1 MFFLGS
7 AGLGAAL
14 MYFYD
19 PDAGRRR
26 RALLNE
32 RYENTVRKLEETR
45 QVTLRDVSNRAHD
58 LADDTRRL
66 VKEDPA
72 RGLVGG
78 LGALFALAAMLRGG
92 IRGLLFGAIG
102 SSLLARAA
110 KNRDLGSVRVGADGT
125 GETGSRA
132 IGQGPM
138 H

>member
-1 MFFLGS
+1 MARYSPPSVMFFLGS
-7 AGLGAAL
+7 AGIGAAL

-19 PDAGRRR
+19 PDAGGRR

-32 RYENTVRKLEETR
+32 RYENTVRRIGEAR
-45 QVTLRDVSNRAHD
+45 QVTARDVSTRAHD
-58 LADDTRRL
+58 LADEARRL

-78 LGALFALAAMLRGG
+78 LGALFAFAAMLRGG

-110 KNRDLGSVRVGADGT
+110 KNRDLASPQSTV
-125 GETGSRA
+125 
-132 IGQGPM
+132 